1 MAKISE
7 PPTPPTY
14 EYLSKLSADEL
25 LEVDTSTLHSQPRL
39 FAYLLGRLEQDIIAQ
54 KQRHELDLEWSDH
67 FDWALAKKDT
77 EVALKQGVQ
86 AELRAEKLDKQRII
100 KYNEMKEKA
109 MSFKSNDRTLGEL
122 YTKYSFDEKGNMTS
136 YKNDREIIA
145 LHENKK
151 YEPLN
156 KFKYDEDDMMKWTE
170 WCFDIVDR
178 YNRQDAKGQI
188 NGLKMN
194 QINTLATWLKYRDKE
209 KTCKELDI
217 KMGSLNTNLRRI
229 RIKLKDTPFVN
240 HVKI

>member
-1 MAKISE
+1 MQKEIQPPA
-7 PPTPPTY
+7 PPTLQDLKNLNTDDLLDVDVNSLPKHLHAY
-14 EYLSKLSADEL
+14 VIGRFDEL
-25 LEVDTSTLHSQPRL
+25 KQSDEYWHVVYEKVWEKMKTERILKEQALEDVKT
-39 FAYLLGRLEQDIIAQ
+39 EQA
-54 KQRHELDLEWSDH
+54 
-67 FDWALAKKDT
+67 
-77 EVALKQGVQ
+77 
-86 AELRAEKLDKQRII
+86 DKQRIV
-100 KYNEMKEKA
+100 KYQQMKKTA
-109 MSFKSNDRTLGEL
+109 LSFKSNDRTLGEL

-170 WCFDIVDR
+170 WCFDIIDR

-194 QINTLATWLKYRDKE
+194 QINTLAVWLKYRDKD
-209 KTCKELDI
+209 KTCEKLGI

>member
-1 MAKISE
+1 MEKITE

-14 EYLSKLSADEL
+14 EDLKNLNSDDLLDVDINSLPTHLHSYIVGRLDEL
-25 LEVDTSTLHSQPRL
+25 KQSDEYWSVIYEKVWEKMKTERILKEQALEDVKT
-39 FAYLLGRLEQDIIAQ
+39 EQA
-54 KQRHELDLEWSDH
+54 
-67 FDWALAKKDT
+67 
-77 EVALKQGVQ
+77 
-86 AELRAEKLDKQRII
+86 DKQRIV
-100 KYNEMKEKA
+100 KYQQMKKA
-109 MSFKSNDRTLGEL
+109 ALSFKSNDRTLGEL

-194 QINTLATWLKYRDKE
+194 QINTLAVWLKYRDKE
-209 KTCKELDI
+209 KTCEKLGI

>member
-1 MAKISE
+1 MQKEKE
-7 PPTPPTY
+7 PPTNPTLQDLKNLNTDDLLDVDVNSLPKHLHAY
-14 EYLSKLSADEL
+14 VIGRFDEL
-25 LEVDTSTLHSQPRL
+25 KQSDEYWRVVYDKVWEKMKTERILKEQALEDVKT
-39 FAYLLGRLEQDIIAQ
+39 EQA
-54 KQRHELDLEWSDH
+54 
-67 FDWALAKKDT
+67 
-77 EVALKQGVQ
+77 
-86 AELRAEKLDKQRII
+86 DKQRIV
-100 KYNEMKEKA
+100 KYQKMKKA
-109 MSFKSNDRTLGEL
+109 ALSFKSNDRTLGEL
-122 YTKYSFDEKGNMTS
+122 YTKYSFDEKGTMTS

-194 QINTLATWLKYRDKE
+194 QINTLAVWLKYRDKD
-209 KTCKELDI
+209 KTCEKLGI